1 MAFPTIVDYDTT
13 LVASNTTSH
22 EQNIPTEYSA
32 GDLLLCLFTCDAADV
47 ALGITTGTGWV
58 EIAEYSNIEITTG
71 IFYKLSA
78 ADSSADDLTLSTNSN
93 QHSASIIYA
102 ISGHDDSEVPDY
114 SRSNGNST
122 NADPPSL
129 TPTNGRHDYLWIV
142 CMATDGTVV
151 ASSEP
156 TDFSNLITRASSSS
170 SDGVSISSAQRNY
183 HTNNTAYNPGTFTSA
198 TEQWVAITIAITP
211 EEGPG
216 FGISSVIYRIT

>member
-1 MAFPTIVDYDTT
+1 MAFPTVVDYDTNLIT
-13 LVASNTTSH
+13 TNATSH
-22 EQNIPTEYSA
+22 DQELPATYSA
-32 GDLLLCLFTCDAADV
+32 GDLLLCLFTCDAASV

-58 EIAEYSNIEITTG
+58 EIAEYSNAEITTG

-78 ADSSADDLTLSTNSN
+78 ANTSADNLTLSTDSG

-114 SRSNGNST
+114 SRSNGDST

-142 CMATDGTVV
+142 CMASDGTVV
-151 ASSEP
+151 ASAAP
-156 TDFSNLITRASSSS
+156 TDFSSLITRASSSS
-170 SDGVSISSAQRNY
+170 ADGVSISSAQRNY

-216 FGISSVIYRIT
+216 FGISSVIYKLT